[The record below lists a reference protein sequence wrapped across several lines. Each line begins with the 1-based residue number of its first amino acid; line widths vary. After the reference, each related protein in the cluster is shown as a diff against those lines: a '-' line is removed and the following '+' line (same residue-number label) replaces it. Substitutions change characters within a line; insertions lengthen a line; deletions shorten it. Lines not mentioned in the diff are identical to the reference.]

1 MLPPRS
7 DRTPWARPR
16 RNTAGARLNRKSAGE
31 IGSRLERIARAIE
44 SLVAAQ
50 GVQSAPQSEEV
61 VTSGARRD
69 LDPAPQRHPAGY
81 SGNSSGDSG
90 NREAIADFEESRTA
104 EVGTHDRISEH
115 PEYKVLKR
123 KYRRAQ
129 AEALQLRD
137 ELVEVQRELAT
148 VKARTIGTQLSAM
161 LRARLQQLLDQ
172 IPGIAWRDTRA
183 KQRRNIE
190 AIQGSGLFDAEW
202 YLRTYPDV
210 AAAGVDPVQHYI
222 LTGWKEGRDPGPNF
236 NSSGYIKANK
246 DVANS
251 GMNPLLH
258 YIEFGISEG
267 RSIGVG
273 VRPQFVRSAEVFDP
287 PAPVIQ
293 FPLEPQAP
301 VRWKRGHMLAH
312 TENEPVTLGGHTIGL
327 SRINEEIL
335 RPGLQRLEQLTGH
348 AFRLAGTIDAGHE
361 PTDKIDLP
369 LLSDAWFIRDATLR
383 MRWNCRSPAP
393 LVIRAL
399 QWSGSKGLLV
409 VGEGLIA
416 APYELVDFEL
426 VTPLHPVLLVFAT
439 PEGVIV
445 GGELLAFPSLCR
457 GGLHYAE
464 RGALDRRRGTT
475 GAQADLLAC
484 SRALEEAW
492 ARLAAGDTTP
502 FLRELRVNVD
512 GGDGTGS
519 MLRKDVQEWLADI
532 LAIDILGMDR
542 RGAPSS
548 RAEAYLTACVSPS
561 QRGSAPTVRS
571 MAPAQL
577 VLPHDCMPTIQV
589 LVASS
594 DREASA
600 DMVRPASFISAC
612 DNTALGALAAVL
624 PADCEFQSLEDVT
637 QGRVFWPILAGAVA
651 PDDVIA
657 AIRREPREPA
667 MSQLLQP
674 SAQSVPIFRGGTLP
688 ERITLL
694 LEPSSWDEKTW
705 AACLVGLRQQ
715 ADAGLSEVCCY
726 GRDAALFV
734 DEIEQV
740 LGVPTRAEPDWATAV
755 EGAEAQFVLHVGN
768 GVVLHDPR
776 TIRHLAQLVAVG
788 NDGASCP
795 LLAFSG
801 HARDWTVAIR
811 SAGSIGTPDGLEDF
825 APEVHH
831 FWNTQVPVARLPAEF
846 WIVRATKLIGDPVR
860 SGRLVLSTQV
870 SASHLAAQG
879 DEGSAMSADLE
890 TPTKSLQISRWLG

>member
-1 MLPPRS
+1 MVPPRS
-7 DRTPWARPR
+7 DRTPWAKPR
-16 RNTAGARLNRKSAGE
+16 RNAAGVRLYRKSAGD
-31 IGSRLERIARAIE
+31 IGSRLDWIERAIDA
-44 SLVAAQ
+44 LLAAEA
-50 GVQSAPQSEEV
+50 VRSPPRSEEV
-61 VTSGARRD
+61 VTSGERRD
-69 LDPAPQRHPAGY
+69 LDHVPQLDTAGNFDGWLA
-81 SGNSSGDSG
+81 SGGNGSAVGDSDELRKALAG
-90 NREAIADFEESRTA
+90 APDQ
-104 EVGTHDRISEH
+104 ISDH
-115 PEYKVLKR
+115 PEYKQLKR

-137 ELVEVQRELAT
+137 ALAEAQRELAT
-148 VKARTIGTQLSAM
+148 VKARTIGMQVSAM
-161 LRARLQQLLDQ
+161 FRARLQQLLDQ
-172 IPGIAWRDTRA
+172 IPGIASRDARA

-190 AIQGSGLFDAEW
+190 AIQGSSLFDAEW
-202 YLRTYPDV
+202 YLRIYPDV

-222 LTGWKEGRDPGPNF
+222 VTGWKEGRDPGPDF

-258 YIEFGISEG
+258 YIEFGIGEG

-273 VRPQFVRSAEVFDP
+273 LRPQLVRSAEVFDP

-293 FPLEPQAP
+293 FPLEPNAP
-301 VRWKRGHMLAH
+301 VRWKRGHMLAR
-312 TENEPVTLGGHTIGL
+312 TQNEPVTLGGHAIGL
-327 SRINEEIL
+327 SRINEAVL
-335 RPGLQRLEQLTGH
+335 RPELQRLEQLTGH
-348 AFRLAGTIDAGHE
+348 TFSLAGTIDAGHE
-361 PTDKIDLP
+361 LTDQIDLP

-383 MRWNCRSPAP
+383 LHWNCRSAAP

-399 QWSGSKGLLV
+399 QWSGPKGLLTI
-409 VGEGLIA
+409 GEGLIA
-416 APYELVDFEL
+416 APIELVDFEL

-484 SRALEEAW
+484 SRELEEAW
-492 ARLAAGDTTP
+492 ARIVTGDTTP
-502 FLRELRVNVD
+502 FLREIRVNVN
-512 GGDGTGS
+512 GSDGTGS
-519 MLRKDVQEWLADI
+519 LLRKDVQEWLADI
-532 LAIDILGMDR
+532 LAIDIVGSDR
-542 RGAPSS
+542 SGAPSS
-548 RAEAYLTACVSPS
+548 RSEAYLTACVSPS
-561 QRGSAPTVRS
+561 QRSSAPTVRS

-594 DREASA
+594 DSEATA
-600 DMVRPASFISAC
+600 DVARPASFISAC
-612 DNTALGALAAVL
+612 DDTALGALAAVL

-637 QGRVFWPILAGAVA
+637 EGRMFWPTLVGAVA

-657 AIRREPREPA
+657 AISREPREPA

-674 SAQSVPIFRGGTLP
+674 SAQSVPIFREGTP
-688 ERITLL
+688 PARITLL

-715 ADAGLSEVCCY
+715 ADAGLSEVCCH
-726 GRDAALFV
+726 GRDAAFFV
-734 DEIEQV
+734 DEIERV
-740 LGVPTRAEPDWATAV
+740 LGVPTRAMPDWATAV
-755 EGAEAQFVLHVGN
+755 EGGDAQFVLHVGN

-776 TIRHLAQLVAVG
+776 TIRHLAQLVADG

-795 LLAFSG
+795 LLAFSS
-801 HARDWTVAIR
+801 HARDWTATIR
-811 SAGSIGTPDGLEDF
+811 SAGCIATPDGLADF
-825 APEVHH
+825 APEAPH

-860 SGRLVLSTQV
+860 SARLVLSTQV

-879 DEGSAMSADLE
+879 DEGSVISANLE
-890 TPTKSLQISRWLG
+890 TRTNSLQISRWLG